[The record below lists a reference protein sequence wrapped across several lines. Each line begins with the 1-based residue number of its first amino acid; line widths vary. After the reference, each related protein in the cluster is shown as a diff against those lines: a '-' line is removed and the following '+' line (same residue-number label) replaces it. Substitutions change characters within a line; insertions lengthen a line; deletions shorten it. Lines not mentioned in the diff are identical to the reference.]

1 MDGRYS
7 EVGMFGA
14 IANAIADLK
23 HEADRIAGTSEMKL
37 SNTLTCGELQHILD
51 YALKATKKL
60 KTIRFT
66 DENVLQTEQ
75 GHRVPLGT
83 EAAIFFRERD
93 REPRQLNHFLADS
106 SFVEAVGVVVA
117 IRDEKEPTEQT
128 IEFVNPY
135 SNGRH
140 HEIANVRVTT
150 KDGLLYEPQW
160 TASRGF
166 HCVQ

>member
-1 MDGRYS
+1 MDKRYS

-37 SNTLTCGELQHILD
+37 SNTLTSGELQHILD

-66 DENVLQTEQ
+66 DENVLQTEH

-83 EAAIFFRERD
+83 EAAIFFLERD
-93 REPRQLNHFLADS
+93 GEPRRLNHFPA
-106 SFVEAVGVVVA
+106 
-117 IRDEKEPTEQT
+117 EPTEQT